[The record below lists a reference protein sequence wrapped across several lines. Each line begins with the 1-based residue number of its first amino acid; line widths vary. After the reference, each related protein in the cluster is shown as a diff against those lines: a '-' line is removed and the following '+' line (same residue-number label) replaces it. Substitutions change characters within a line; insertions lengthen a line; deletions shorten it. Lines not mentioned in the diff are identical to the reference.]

1 MVVWKH
7 SVKVLDGSIIKII
20 NLILRDEQFDR
31 VALGMEVKAGW
42 DMARASALALFRCKT
57 EWFTVV

>member
-42 DMARASALALFRCKT
+42 DMARASALA
-57 EWFTVV
+57 